1 MPDRSCRASV
11 AKFGYLSAMGT
22 TVLSMLVNHPVAPGS
37 PPPPHCP
44 RANMDGSDKYNP
56 WGAAA
61 KPHPVHADT
70 IFRAGERHG
79 TAPGIGTIERTFS
92 AASAR
97 SESRGPA
104 GSSAEARDPGSPRR
118 IAPATRGRTLPTR
131 AFGGERASAR
141 GQGAAAG

>member
-1 MPDRSCRASV
+1 M
-11 AKFGYLSAMGT
+11 
-22 TVLSMLVNHPVAPGS
+22 H
-37 PPPPHCP
+37 
-44 RANMDGSDKYNP
+44 GSDKDNP

-61 KPHPVHADT
+61 KPHAVHADT

-131 AFGGERASAR
+131 ASVASAQAHEAR
-141 GQGAAAG
+141 ERRPASIIVAVTDSGVR